1 MNGTAKTLL
10 IAGGVVVGA
19 YVLMKVVAPTA
30 KVVARPSAST
40 SSYAGII
47 GSLSAIGSGI
57 GNLFSG
63 DGGGSSSS
71 SSSPSGMLN
80 PQGASAADL
89 AAMGFDVNNVTV
101 TDNFMYTDDL
111 GHFVAG

>member
-1 MNGTAKTLL
+1 
-10 IAGGVVVGA
+10 
-19 YVLMKVVAPTA
+19 
-30 KVVARPSAST
+30 
-40 SSYAGII
+40 
-47 GSLSAIGSGI
+47 
-57 GNLFSG
+57 
-63 DGGGSSSS
+63 
-71 SSSPSGMLN
+71 MLN